1 MELGLIDFV
10 IALSIGLGLAA
21 ASGFRVF
28 LPPMMMSGGINLG
41 WIEPLGELSI
51 LDGWTAFSIL
61 AAAVV
66 LEIGGY
72 MIPWVDNL
80 LDIVATPAAA
90 IAGVLM
96 MGSVMDDYDPML
108 QWTLSIVA
116 GGSVAGTV
124 QTGTVA
130 IRALS
135 LGTTGGLA
143 NPLISILEA
152 MMAVFVTILVILAPL
167 LALLVVVFGLIYAAR
182 AIEERREKKKVRN
195 LVL

>member
-1 MELGLIDFV
+1 MELGFIDFV

-61 AAAVV
+61 GAAVV

-152 MMAVFVTILVILAPL
+152 MMAIFVTILVILAPL
-167 LALLVVVFGLIYAAR
+167 LALLVVVFGLIYAVR

>member
-1 MELGLIDFV
+1 M
-10 IALSIGLGLAA
+10 
-21 ASGFRVF
+21 
-28 LPPMMMSGGINLG
+28 
-41 WIEPLGELSI
+41 
-51 LDGWTAFSIL
+51 
-61 AAAVV
+61 
-66 LEIGGY
+66 
-72 MIPWVDNL
+72 
-80 LDIVATPAAA
+80 
-90 IAGVLM
+90 
-96 MGSVMDDYDPML
+96 
-108 QWTLSIVA
+108 
-116 GGSVAGTV
+116 AGTV